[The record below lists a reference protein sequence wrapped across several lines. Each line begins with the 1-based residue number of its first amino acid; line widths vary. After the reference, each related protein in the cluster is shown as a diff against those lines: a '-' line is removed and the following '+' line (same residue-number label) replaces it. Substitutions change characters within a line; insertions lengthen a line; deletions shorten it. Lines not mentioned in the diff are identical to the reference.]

1 MIKSC
6 ILLVV
11 LMFLNGL
18 FSACEMAF
26 VSINKTELEE
36 DVKKGSK
43 KAKKIKK
50 LLGNSSSFLATIQI
64 CITLAGFLASAFAA
78 ETFAQDLYVK
88 IAPFVSIPDKIL
100 ENGLI
105 VIVTLILS
113 YFTLVFS
120 ELFPKKIALASPMT
134 VARLTVNIVD
144 FFQILFYPI
153 VVLLT
158 FSTNLMCKI
167 FRIKIQSEDKITE
180 KEIISIISKGKQE
193 GIIESVEG
201 EMLLNIFKFDD
212 KKVEDVMTIRE
223 KMIAVDTYI
232 SEKALLH
239 VIRECKYSRIPVY
252 EEKLDNIIGIL
263 NTKDLI
269 LQYSKEANFNIKN
282 LIRPVVFV
290 QTDEIVDD
298 VFKMMQEKNIG
309 MVIVRKKDRTAGLL
323 TLEDAMEEI
332 FGNISDEY
340 N

>member
-1 MIKSC
+1 
-6 ILLVV
+6 
-11 LMFLNGL
+11 
-18 FSACEMAF
+18 
-26 VSINKTELEE
+26 
-36 DVKKGSK
+36 
-43 KAKKIKK
+43 
-50 LLGNSSSFLATIQI
+50 
-64 CITLAGFLASAFAA
+64 
-78 ETFAQDLYVK
+78 
-88 IAPFVSIPDKIL
+88 
-100 ENGLI
+100 
-105 VIVTLILS
+105 
-113 YFTLVFS
+113 
-120 ELFPKKIALASPMT
+120 MT

-158 FSTNLMCKI
+158 FSTNLICKI

-193 GIIESVEG
+193 GIIESTEG

-252 EEKLDNIIGIL
+252 EEKLDNIVGIL

-269 LQYSKEANFNIKN
+269 LQYSKEAKFDIKN